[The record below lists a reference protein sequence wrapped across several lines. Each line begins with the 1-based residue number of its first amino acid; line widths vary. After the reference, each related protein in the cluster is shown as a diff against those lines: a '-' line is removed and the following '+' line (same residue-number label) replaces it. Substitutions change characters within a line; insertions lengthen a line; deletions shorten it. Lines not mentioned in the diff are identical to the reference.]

1 MTALGVAIIVF
12 ACVFAGVFF
21 GMLLS
26 KVLPKEHLSNDA
38 KDVIKVTMAIIY

>member
-1 MTALGVAIIVF
+1 MTALGVATIVF

-26 KVLPKEHLSNDA
+26 KVLPKEHLSMS
-38 KDVIKVTMAIIY
+38 TMSAAGLKRRAW